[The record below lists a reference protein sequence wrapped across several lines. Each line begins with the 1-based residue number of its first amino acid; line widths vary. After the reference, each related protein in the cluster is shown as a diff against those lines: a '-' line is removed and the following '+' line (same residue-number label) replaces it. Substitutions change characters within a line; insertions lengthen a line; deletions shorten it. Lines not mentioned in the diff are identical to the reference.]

1 MTTPP
6 TQSDSH
12 VCRERTHH
20 NNQATIWSDECS
32 ECDRGPDQINSQ
44 KKIGEKCDD
53 RDFPI
58 AISPNTV
65 RCPTPSRRVRE
76 DRQQPADPD
85 RGDVLRVRL
94 HRSDD
99 SHKPG
104 TLHACAV
111 CDFLNKS

>member
-1 MTTPP
+1 MTTLP

-20 NNQATIWSDECS
+20 SS
-32 ECDRGPDQINSQ
+32 L

-53 RDFPI
+53 RDFPL
-58 AISPNTV
+58 AISPHTV
-65 RCPTPSRRVRE
+65 RCPTPTRRVRE

-99 SHKPG
+99 NHKSG
-104 TLHACAV
+104 TLQTRAE
-111 CDFLNKS
+111 CDYFSS